1 MKLLRVFVRGY
12 WSQYYG
18 SKNFLFMFFCKLS
31 YFFQKY
37 IEMYC
42 GMFGYCWKATGLS
55 GCDGKNEKI

>member
-1 MKLLRVFVRGY
+1 MSLLEPILWKQKFSVYVLLY
-12 WSQYYG
+12 
-18 SKNFLFMFFCKLS
+18 KLS

-42 GMFGYCWKATGLS
+42 DMFGYCWKAAALS